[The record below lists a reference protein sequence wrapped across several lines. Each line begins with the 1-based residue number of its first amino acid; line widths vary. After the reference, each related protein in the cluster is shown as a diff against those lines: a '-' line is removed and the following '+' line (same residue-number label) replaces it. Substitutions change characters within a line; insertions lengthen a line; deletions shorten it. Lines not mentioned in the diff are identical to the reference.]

1 MKTNASQDREDIW
14 SNQPVS
20 KPNHV
25 VPPFF
30 KGEQKKIISL
40 I

>member
-20 KPNHV
+20 KPKQV
-25 VPPFF
+25 VPLFS
-30 KGEQKKIISL
+30 KESRKKIISL